1 MALSSSSSYNKSPKK
16 FLPLIILGIV
26 TALSIG
32 VSVYLFVQVR
42 QLKQNPQAQ
51 AAQDADDLVV
61 KVGMLM
67 VLPKDEKPTIATV
80 ADPSKLRDQAF
91 FVHAVAGDKVLIY
104 TSAKKAILYSPTE
117 NKIVEV
123 APINLGNGS
132 PSAQAS
138 EGQTVVVP
146 EDSGTVTT
154 DTTTP

>member
-1 MALSSSSSYNKSPKK
+1 MRNASPKK
-16 FLPLIILGIV
+16 FLPLVILGVV

-51 AAQDADDLVV
+51 AAQEADALVA

-67 VLPKDEKPTIATV
+67 VLPSDEKPTIATV
-80 ADPSKLRDQAF
+80 ADPSKLKDQAF
-91 FVHAVAGDKVLIY
+91 FLHAVAGDKVLIY

-132 PSAQAS
+132 SSAKAS
-138 EGQTVVVP
+138 AGQTAVP
-146 EDSGTVTT
+146 STDSGTVTT
-154 DTTTP
+154 DTATP

>member
-1 MALSSSSSYNKSPKK
+1 MALSSSSMHAKSPKK
-16 FLPLIILGIV
+16 FLPLLLLGAV

-51 AAQDADDLVV
+51 AAQEADALVT

-67 VLPKDEKPTIATV
+67 VLPTDEKPTIATV

-91 FVHAVAGDKVLIY
+91 FLHAVAGDKVLIY
-104 TSAKKAILYSPTE
+104 TSAKKAILYSPSE

-132 PSAQAS
+132 PSVKTS
-138 EGQTVVVP
+138 EVQPKVTS
-146 EDSGTVTT
+146 EDSGIPSG